1 MGLDF
6 SIYAKNHEGEDLELA
21 YGRKSWELVY
31 ELVGDDYGGYLDD
44 SKTEWRWP
52 LITIEDWDRL
62 MEKLNKIGLKLD
74 EIHEAYR
81 GLNIWPDNW
90 VDDKGD
96 MTPKMRELFGKY
108 CDLCFEYEMWYN
120 QNFDTA
126 PTLGYDFSVF
136 YMKTFYEAD
145 KEVRKYLNDPN
156 WEVYAVVS
164 Y

>member
-6 SIYAKNHEGEDLELA
+6 SIYAKNHEGEDIELA

-31 ELVGDDYGGYLDD
+31 ALVPDYDEYGYNSEGRWVDPPVTLERWD
-44 SKTEWRWP
+44 S
-52 LITIEDWDRL
+52 L
-62 MEKLNKIGLKLD
+62 MKKLEKIGPKLD
-74 EIHEAYR
+74 EIYDAYR
-81 GLNIWPDNW
+81 GLNNWPDDW
-90 VDDKGD
+90 VDREN
-96 MTPKMRELFGKY
+96 MTPKMRELFDKQ